1 MRQAEHHMGRLAD
14 ASANLPAALIVAGPT
29 CSGKSALALALAR
42 RLNGEIINAD
52 SMQVYKDLHILTAR
66 PSAEDEQLV
75 PHRLYGVL
83 PAEEKGSVA
92 WWREQ
97 ALACMQQAWAQNR
110 LPILC
115 GGTGMYLHALTNGL
129 AIIPDTGEEARQEA
143 RQSVAQYGAPAL
155 HARLMEVDP
164 ETASRLRPVDSQRV
178 SRAWEVWRG
187 TGHGLT
193 WWHKQPGLPP
203 ATCRFVAVRLNPERA
218 ELRARIAARFEN
230 MLRNGAVAEVQALL
244 ARKLDTSLPAMR
256 AHGVP
261 ELSAMLRGEITEQE
275 ATQRAVQ
282 ATGRYTKR
290 QATWFA
296 HHSLAKK
303 GLECT
308 VDASFSDFAQ
318 FSERKYEEIVS
329 FVLSGIDAA

>member
-1 MRQAEHHMGRLAD
+1 MSRLAD

-66 PSAEDEQLV
+66 PSAEDEQLA

-97 ALACMQQAWAQNR
+97 ALASMQQAWAQNR

-303 GLECT
+303 GFECT

>member
-66 PSAEDEQLV
+66 PSVEDEQLA

-97 ALACMQQAWAQNR
+97 ALACMQQAWVQNR

-244 ARKLDTSLPAMR
+244 ARKLDTTLPAMR

-290 QATWFA
+290 QATWFT

-308 VDASFSDFAQ
+308 VDASFSNFAQ